1 MASESPPSPDAPGVP
16 LDRAAPDAPRVPLDR
31 AAPDASR
38 GPSRAFPRARGDQ
51 GRLGIYA
58 AMGAGTG
65 TVPLP
70 WVPDALARRVRGSL
84 VHDIAVRHGVALEAA
99 AREALAARSAPGEK
113 RGLVRQAVRF
123 VGSTLAKRALTGL
136 APIGLVGPVRGAL
149 DTYVLGHLFDRYLTQ
164 RAQRAQRD
172 PSAEPAAPDGRR
184 IGEEEARRVRK
195 AIDSALLRALTV
207 DVDAVTP
214 PPPPPGARDARDGT
228 TTFIDGVLSFAAG
241 VPEQLIVRLDAAF
254 DDIMQHELA

>member
-1 MASESPPSPDAPGVP
+1 MASKSPLSPDTPGAPVEHVAQ
-16 LDRAAPDAPRVPLDR
+16 DSARAPV
-31 AAPDASR
+31 
-38 GPSRAFPRARGDQ
+38 RARVDQ

-84 VHDIAVRHGVALEAA
+84 VHDIAVRHGTALEAA
-99 AREALAARSAPGEK
+99 AREALAARAAPGEK

-136 APIGLVGPVRGAL
+136 APIGLVGPVRAAL

-164 RAQRAQRD
+164 RALSATARD
-172 PSAEPAAPDGRR
+172 PR
-184 IGEEEARRVRK
+184 IGDDEARRVRK

-207 DVDAVTP
+207 DVDPVTP
-214 PPPPPGARDARDGT
+214 PPLSADDARDGT

-254 DDIMQHELA
+254 DDIMQHELV

>member
-1 MASESPPSPDAPGVP
+1 MTAESPPSPDAPGAPVEHT
-16 LDRAAPDAPRVPLDR
+16 APDGSSAPPLER
-31 AAPDASR
+31 PASDTTR
-38 GPSRAFPRARGDQ
+38 SLPRARVDQ

-84 VHDIAVRHGVALEAA
+84 VHDIAVRHGLALDLA
-99 AREALAARSAPGEK
+99 AREALAARAAPGEK

-123 VGSTLAKRALTGL
+123 VGATLAKRALTGL
-136 APIGLVGPVRGAL
+136 APIGLVGPVRAAL
-149 DTYVLGHLFDRYLTQ
+149 DTYVLGHLFDRYLVQ
-164 RAQRAQRD
+164 REQSAQ
-172 PSAEPAAPDGRR
+172 PEVPHGPR
-184 IGEEEARRVRK
+184 IGEDEARRVRR

-207 DVDAVTP
+207 DVDPVAP
-214 PPPPPGARDARDGT
+214 PPPDGGDARDRT
-228 TTFIDGVLSFAAG
+228 TTFIDGVLSFTAG

-254 DDIMQHELA
+254 DDIMQHELV

>member
-1 MASESPPSPDAPGVP
+1 MASESPPTPDAAGVP
-16 LDRAAPDAPRVPLDR
+16 LDRAAPDARRVPLDR
-31 AAPDASR
+31 AAPDAA
-38 GPSRAFPRARGDQ
+38 RAFPRARGDQ

-70 WVPDALARRVRGSL
+70 WVPEALARRVRGSL
-84 VHDIAVRHGVALEAA
+84 VHDVAVRHGMALETA

-113 RGLVRQAVRF
+113 RGFVRQAVRF

-164 RAQRAQRD
+164 RDRRD
-172 PSAEPAAPDGRR
+172 HSDEPAAPHDRR
-184 IGEEEARRVRK
+184 IGEDEARRVRK

-214 PPPPPGARDARDGT
+214 PPTPPGARDARDGT